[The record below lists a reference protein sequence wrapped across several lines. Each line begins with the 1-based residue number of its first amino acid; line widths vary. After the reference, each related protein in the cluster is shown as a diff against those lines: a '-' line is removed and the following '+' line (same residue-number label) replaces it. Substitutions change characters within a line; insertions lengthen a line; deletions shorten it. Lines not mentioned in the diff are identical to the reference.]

1 MTLKKTGH
9 SSVEMKLYPGDR
21 HELLNEIDRDAVTKD
36 IIDWLNG
43 QTGSSHVENVAEAV
57 SEK

>member
-1 MTLKKTGH
+1 
-9 SSVEMKLYPGDR
+9 MKLYPGDR